1 MSLCFD
7 FDAGHWV
14 TGPEGTKMRLAQL
27 RAALPMLKVGH
38 EKFCIDLKQKVRDG
52 KVAIGVGSPQSPY
65 SDAVYAHE
73 KMIREYEA
81 LLREEEGGTGNVVQ
95 PAPRPVVPV
104 GHSVGI
110 AKVDDPSQN
119 ESEYRVY
126 LIGPDKKPAAV
137 LASFVGPQAKESALT
152 ELAKYDNHG

>member
-14 TGPEGTKMRLAQL
+14 TGPEGTRMRLEQL

-38 EKFCIDLKQKVRDG
+38 EKFAIDLKQKIIDG
-52 KVAIGVGSPQSPY
+52 KVKVGVGSPQSPY

-81 LLREEEGGTGNVVQ
+81 LLRQETGEPP
-95 PAPRPVVPV
+95 PAMRGDIVSETGKRYKAVPT
-104 GHSVGI
+104 
-110 AKVDDPSQN
+110 DDY
-119 ESEYRVY
+119 EAM
-126 LIGPDKKPAAV
+126 LAV
-137 LASFVGPQAKESALT
+137 LREGIDLSLESTSVNDDDIWRAKARGILT
-152 ELAKYDNHG
+152 KAGQQL